1 MMRYPASHG
10 TAICQIEIDYRG
22 AEGFSDGRKGVMA
35 PLECTMG
42 LKGLWGAEGG
52 AVASIKF
59 YTLWEGLGRDTDRYT
74 PFLIGSRKLDL
85 KRMAPFLGRFNG
97 FTQRALNQPIKKPS
111 QRKFCSVMLWL
122 RQVDGYHPVHDD
134 TYCSKTEEP

>member
-1 MMRYPASHG
+1 MSDRNRL
-10 TAICQIEIDYRG
+10 QG

-35 PLECTMG
+35 PLECAMG
-42 LKGLWGAEGG
+42 LKGGGVGEG

-59 YTLWEGLGRDTDRYT
+59 YTLWEGMGRDTDRYT

-85 KRMAPFLGRFNG
+85 KRMAPFLGRFSG
-97 FTQRALNQPIKKPS
+97 FTQRAFNQPIKKKKKTS

-134 TYCSKTEEP
+134 TCCSKTEQP